1 MPSPDSPG
9 IRELGQLRGGP
20 RVPECAE
27 EASNFWRYLR
37 PDEPD
42 PSPAEVAA
50 EAAAINPSNDS
61 SASAATHP
69 GCLSAATS
77 MCICR

>member
-1 MPSPDSPG
+1 MPSPGSPG
-9 IRELGQLRGGP
+9 IRELGKLRGGP
-20 RVPECAE
+20 RVPQCAE

-50 EAAAINPSNDS
+50 EQARRAELAQRRAAQWRHELVNGA
-61 SASAATHP
+61 
-69 GCLSAATS
+69 
-77 MCICR
+77 